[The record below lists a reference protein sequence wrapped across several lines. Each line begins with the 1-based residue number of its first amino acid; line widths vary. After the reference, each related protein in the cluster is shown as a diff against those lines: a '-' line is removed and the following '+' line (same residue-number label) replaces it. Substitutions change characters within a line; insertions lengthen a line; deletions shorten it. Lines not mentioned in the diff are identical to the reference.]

1 MARRVIFKEDSLSQ
15 SQNPSSNYRFVGY
28 DGLTFSQLDYTGE
41 ITPIGG
47 GNGGGSNGADN
58 GLSLSGNDVILGG
71 SLIDQTNIQLS
82 GNTFSMI
89 NGVTGIGFSMYDD
102 NSTYGNVGGFF
113 LGDTTNPTTLDFFA
127 ITENLGAFVR
137 SYEKRVLIQTKVNS
151 GADSHSLA
159 IYPDPQSI
167 GDGSTDNHMII
178 DDYGNKGL
186 VYADNYTANFTT
198 HSLVTKGYVDTGT
211 SSIWSSI
218 NNNAYQYTEVN
229 ISSAQLLDIG
239 ATPVTLLSAPGSNKY
254 YDFDKII
261 FEFTYGGVA
270 YNSLAKQFIIGYA
283 TPTIKI
289 AYIDLAQLV
298 SQTTNRISIVEPTK
312 PDVFDIGGS
321 VLVNTHISVELNE
334 ALIFTTIGAENL
346 TTGTGIM
353 KVKIWYKVRNFG

>member
-28 DGLTFSQLDYTGE
+28 DGLTFSQLDYTGQ

-47 GNGGGSNGADN
+47 DGGISNGADN

-89 NGVTGIGFSMYDD
+89 NGVTGIGFTMYDD
-102 NSTYGNVGGFF
+102 NSTYGNAGGFF
-113 LGDTTNPTTLDFFA
+113 LGDTTNPATLDFFA

-239 ATPVTLLSAPGSNKY
+239 DTPVTLLSAPGSNKY
-254 YDFDKII
+254 YDFDK
-261 FEFTYGGVA
+261 FYLSSDKDEF
-270 YNSLAKQFIIGYA
+270 SK
-283 TPTIKI
+283 K
-289 AYIDLAQLV
+289 
-298 SQTTNRISIVEPTK
+298 
-312 PDVFDIGGS
+312 
-321 VLVNTHISVELNE
+321 
-334 ALIFTTIGAENL
+334 
-346 TTGTGIM
+346 
-353 KVKIWYKVRNFG
+353 